1 VGKVTV
7 KQEGDALVMELA
19 TGALKLSPW
28 DGEIFTAT
36 LMPNGPLAAMAGDL
50 GRHPIS
56 YEQYQMYAIGT
67 LSRFTLV

>member
-7 KQEGDALVMELA
+7 KQEGDVLVMELA

-36 LMPNGPLAAMAGDL
+36 LVPNGPLAARWMRPA
-50 GRHPIS
+50 H
-56 YEQYQMYAIGT
+56 
-67 LSRFTLV
+67 